1 MKTLSTFLA
10 LLMIFSAAAASDCEL
25 RDIYRV
31 ENDVINVD
39 DKGDC
44 CWTNFAM
51 TNGTKVHILNLI
63 LTPDADYAM
72 MEVTLA
78 DPSILIITCPN
89 TNGKSVYITFK
100 STNSM
105 LLYASKNIMLIQQQ
119 SSMAPDAQGSELVS
133 WATAQFGGVSS
144 FTTINN
150 PSNIS
155 FIETKETPSVSVCE
169 LKPES
174 AKTMK
179 SLRFISEN
187 KGVKSCRFEES
198 EDEVHIIHIPGHLG
212 SRNVFVD
219 VDPAFVKLILR
230 GPNGTVWT
238 INSNNVSFK
247 SNNVISLNGMTVTR
261 LSDLS
266 DDDDELR
273 NQALHYFRSKSIKSY
288 TKIYLKGPIIQVKI
302 LKKKTSEVTERSKP
316 TEAPTSPTWMK
327 LFTSPDYSVQLDS
340 STKVPTNKRLY
351 AQSCA
356 QPELVTENVQVVPSL
371 VPSTPNQCVDF
382 SLQSVLGIAFGG
394 FLIGVLLIGALWFIK
409 IRTGYPGSLG
419 FGLSETFFS
428 GCPCGLTKHH
438 AVPTNPSPSENSSA
452 NGSMSSTQSTPS
464 SSMA

>member
-1 MKTLSTFLA
+1 
-10 LLMIFSAAAASDCEL
+10 
-25 RDIYRV
+25 
-31 ENDVINVD
+31 
-39 DKGDC
+39 
-44 CWTNFAM
+44 
-51 TNGTKVHILNLI
+51 
-63 LTPDADYAM
+63 
-72 MEVTLA
+72 
-78 DPSILIITCPN
+78 
-89 TNGKSVYITFK
+89 
-100 STNSM
+100 M

-155 FIETKETPSVSVCE
+155 FIETKETPSVSICE

-351 AQSCA
+351 AQVWSLLHGNVDLNIKVTSCYVHSKGLQPLERSVSLKQEPCLACYNNTRFSFLLDTLQDLPTNNWELRCNVTHCMKSTAVVSCA